1 MSHRGSLLCLPDGIW
16 AWAVTKPD
24 DIDEYS
30 LARVFKSANAIDT
43 LIVGTG
49 TDVWIP
55 PKASARGAARGAGGA
70 GPDADGTC
78 DPHLQHHD
86 GRAAAGCRGADRGAM
101 SAAEATKN
109 SAGFCADLVRS
120 HDFVRYAST
129 LFMPAAQRR
138 ALLAIYAFNVEISR
152 VRDQVSQPLP
162 GEMRLQWWTDM
173 LAGAGHGGI
182 EGNPVAA
189 ELLLVIRDYRLPVD
203 LLTRL
208 VDEHQFDLYNDPM
221 PSMAAL
227 EGYLNDTS
235 SALFS
240 LGARVASRPS
250 EAIDHLA
257 RHAGL
262 AQGLVQVIATLPWD
276 AARRQLFVPLQ
287 LLEQHGS
294 GIGEVFSGKQT
305 PQARA
310 AIDQL
315 IGEAQG
321 ASEDRLR
328 IARGRSAGGAANL
341 PAAGAGPPRLEADV
355 AGGFRSIRA
364 AGAIAIAHAMDAVA
378 RVALAGVRRVGP

>member
-1 MSHRGSLLCLPDGIW
+1 
-16 AWAVTKPD
+16 
-24 DIDEYS
+24 
-30 LARVFKSANAIDT
+30 
-43 LIVGTG
+43 
-49 TDVWIP
+49 
-55 PKASARGAARGAGGA
+55 
-70 GPDADGTC
+70 
-78 DPHLQHHD
+78 
-86 GRAAAGCRGADRGAM
+86 M
-101 SAAEATKN
+101 SASEATKN

-129 LFMPAAQRR
+129 LFLPAPQRR

-152 VRDQVSQPLP
+152 VRDHISQPLP

-189 ELLLVIRDYRLPVD
+189 ELLLVIRDCRLPVD
-203 LLTRL
+203 LMTRL

-227 EGYLNDTS
+227 ESYVHDTS

-240 LGARVASRPS
+240 LGARIVARPT
-250 EAIDHLA
+250 EEIDHLA

-262 AQGLVQVIATLPWD
+262 AQGLLQVVATLPWD
-276 AARRQLFVPLQ
+276 TARRQLFVPLQ

-294 GIGEVFSGKQT
+294 GMEEVFSGKQT
-305 PQARA
+305 PKARA

-321 ASEDRLR
+321 H
-328 IARGRSAGGAANL
+328 
-341 PAAGAGPPRLEADV
+341 LETALDL
-355 AGGFRSIRA
+355 
-364 AGAIAIAHAMDAVA
+364 
-378 RVALAGVRRVGP
+378 LAGVPPEVRPIFLPLALLRRDVKRMSRADSDPFVPRTVSRLRTLWTLWRASRSPMFRP